1 MRIVNHL
8 PSHAED
14 GLDEA
19 LGAVRDGIVV
29 IVFAEDSNAGPNH
42 DFKRSGNISKF
53 REFNMLVYTGWGG
66 HLFRRFCNM
75 SSESSTGYWAV
86 LQLPCCP
93 SKKGELSEN
102 LLQNLRNKWPPHP
115 VVSQLSRFRE
125 FIKEALPK
133 YGVSKKRT

>member
-75 SSESSTGYWAV
+75 FSKSSPLLAWAAWQ
-86 LQLPCCP
+86 LQLSPAACGTLRTHVTKPFLQPAAPDCTVT
-93 SKKGELSEN
+93 LSSR
-102 LLQNLRNKWPPHP
+102 LMFTSSDLRLQF
-115 VVSQLSRFRE
+115 SQT
-125 FIKEALPK
+125 
-133 YGVSKKRT
+133 KR